1 MARENEGAGRSAAS
15 FDGEDL
21 VRRLTGAGGDERAER
36 KAVGDYLAELS
47 EAARGAK
54 LDALRSGVAEARARR
69 EKEKPPPDWWTLA
82 NGIEQKEAEV
92 GREWRLR
99 AKSVAGALEEFAQA
113 DPGKDRAWLR
123 RDIAALKSP
132 EYDPFAERRGA
143 AAEREPAATVPA
155 TGTSRAA
162 ATVQVAG
169 TQAAGGE
176 KGKGDRAPEPGPY
189 KRSLAERLVANPE
202 HPETVIKQAV
212 HEYLEEAGSKYLE
225 RLEKAL
231 DASLRTPAAKALA
244 ECDAAKREFRE
255 TERTVVVQ
263 AAGVKEDLK
272 EQPARQSAAREPSPA
287 GPADA
292 TRERVGTGERGLGP
306 RSLDAERAREAQA
319 DMEGG
324 PRAFAAGVTY
334 RLGLQVAAARGED
347 ALARMG
353 ERIEG
358 STRAQAGLRTVGA
371 DPLLVAAAADA
382 MARKRGD
389 GSSQVTDVLEGWTAE
404 PVRTKTAVLAV
415 DMLHAHRREC
425 SEFPDRAAAKEEVW
439 ERGRR
444 TLAAGPA
451 AESAARGSRT
461 WGAACAVEIAAARGG
476 RVEKAPPEGWK
487 PGPGMEGLALSNRGR
502 AAVAAARKTDPA
514 ALRQHDASAGPVVE
528 GTGRGSVRS
537 LAGRRAEGFN
547 RVRQLADGL
556 PGRVMAPVSRRLVT
570 WAARGDVTRLKRVG
584 AVIGRS
590 KWLSAGVV
598 AARVDPALV
607 AVAVSRQ
614 CATSLAAG
622 KGWTPRAGDNRR
634 LSQLAVEAFER
645 HDRRESGGAPG
656 EREAREE
663 RFGAW
668 RDGVSSGVAKEL
680 REVHA
685 GWDRRKNHEWCE
697 FGDRQAE
704 AAGARAGRDAEV
716 HDDVGRVRN
725 GEKLWAQPSVAR
737 TERTEKTERKSF
749 SELFTRADVPDADGG
764 RVVFTAKAGV
774 EPKTREVFAQLL
786 QQSGC
791 ELAVSDQGDGRI
803 VVEPS
808 KRRVV
813 VDREALRGPDAGS
826 VLLVAAASAFVAARS
841 DGARVDRGDGLTAV
855 GMVASRVACEQ
866 GLDYQP
872 PRVLREL
879 SVDQW
884 SEKAVAEGSRH
895 ARAAADLV
903 ASRLDGRDRPSPEAQ
918 SRIDEA
924 HAAVRRAAIGGAHDR
939 VAGREL
945 DQGRVQSQARDVPR
959 TQTLNLPAMVPA
971 R

>member
-1 MARENEGAGRSAAS
+1 M
-15 FDGEDL
+15 
-21 VRRLTGAGGDERAER
+21 
-36 KAVGDYLAELS
+36 
-47 EAARGAK
+47 
-54 LDALRSGVAEARARR
+54 
-69 EKEKPPPDWWTLA
+69 
-82 NGIEQKEAEV
+82 
-92 GREWRLR
+92 
-99 AKSVAGALEEFAQA
+99 
-113 DPGKDRAWLR
+113 
-123 RDIAALKSP
+123 
-132 EYDPFAERRGA
+132 
-143 AAEREPAATVPA
+143 
-155 TGTSRAA
+155 
-162 ATVQVAG
+162 
-169 TQAAGGE
+169 
-176 KGKGDRAPEPGPY
+176 
-189 KRSLAERLVANPE
+189 
-202 HPETVIKQAV
+202 

-231 DASLRTPAAKALA
+231 DASLRTPAARALA
-244 ECDAAKREFRE
+244 ECDAARREFRE
-255 TERTVVVQ
+255 TERAVVVD
-263 AAGVKEDLK
+263 AAGAKQDLK
-272 EQPARQSAAREPSPA
+272 EQPKRQSPAREASRAGPTGAARESVP
-287 GPADA
+287 
-292 TRERVGTGERGLGP
+292 EGEQDLGP
-306 RSLDAERAREAQA
+306 ESRDAERAREARA

-324 PRAFAAGVTY
+324 PRAFAAGVAY

-389 GSSQVTDVLEGWTAE
+389 GSPQVVDAVTGRAAE

-451 AESAARGSRT
+451 AESAARVSQT
-461 WGAACAVEIAAARGG
+461 WGAACSAEIAAARGG

-487 PGPGMEGLALSNRGR
+487 PGPGLEGLALSERGR
-502 AAVAAARKTDPA
+502 AAVAAARKADPV
-514 ALRQHDASAGPVVE
+514 ALRQSAAAGRVVE
-528 GTGRGSVRS
+528 GSGRGAVRS

-556 PGRVMAPVSRRLVT
+556 PGRLMAPVSRRLVT

-590 KWLSAGVV
+590 KWLAAGVV

-614 CATSLAAG
+614 CAASLAEG
-622 KGWTPRAGDNRR
+622 KAWTPRAGDNRR
-634 LSQLAVEAFER
+634 LSQLAVEVFER

-656 EREAREE
+656 EKAAREE
-663 RFGAW
+663 RVGAW

-685 GWDRRKNHEWCE
+685 GWDRRKNHERCE

-704 AAGARAGRDAEV
+704 AARARAGRDAEA

-725 GEKLWAQPSVAR
+725 GERLWAQPSAPR
-737 TERTEKTERKSF
+737 TERKSF
-749 SELFTRADVPDADGG
+749 SELFTRVDVPDADGG
-764 RVVFTAKAGV
+764 RVIFRAKAGV
-774 EPKTREVFAQLL
+774 EPKTREVFAHLL
-786 QQSGC
+786 EQSGH

-808 KRRVV
+808 KRRVA
-813 VDREALRGPDAGS
+813 VDREALKGPDAGS
-826 VLLVAAASAFVAARS
+826 VLMIAAASALVSSRT
-841 DGARVDRGDGLTAV
+841 DGARVDRGDGLAAV
-855 GMVASRVACEQ
+855 GMVASRVAREQ

-872 PRVLREL
+872 PKALSEL
-879 SVDQW
+879 AVDQV
-884 SEKAVAEGSRH
+884 SEKAVAEGSGH
-895 ARAAADLV
+895 ARAVADLV
-903 ASRLDGRDRPSPEAQ
+903 ARRLDGRDRPSPAAQ
-918 SRIDEA
+918 ARIDEA
-924 HAAVRRAAIGGAHDR
+924 HASVRRAEIDGPHDR

-945 DQGRVQSQARDVPR
+945 DQGRVQAQAHDVP
-959 TQTLNLPAMVPA
+959 TAQTLNLPVPAVVPA

>member
-1 MARENEGAGRSAAS
+1 MAEEKEGTGRSAAA

-21 VRRLTGAGGDERAER
+21 VRRLAEAKGDERAER
-36 KAVGDYLAELS
+36 KAVGEYLAELS

-54 LDALRSGVAEARARR
+54 VDALRSGVAEARARR
-69 EKEKPPPDWWTLA
+69 ENEKPPPDWWTIA
-82 NGIEQKEAEV
+82 NGLEQKEAEV
-92 GREWRLR
+92 GREWRLQ
-99 AKSVAGALEEFAQA
+99 AKSVAGALEEFARA

-123 RDIAALKSP
+123 EDIAALNSP
-132 EYDPFAERRGA
+132 EFDPFAERSV
-143 AAEREPAATVPA
+143 AAERGPAATAA
-155 TGTSRAA
+155 TAGTGRAA
-162 ATVQVAG
+162 AAPQVNGTAG
-169 TQAAGGE
+169 AGGGE
-176 KGKGDRAPEPGPY
+176 KGKGDRPPEPGPY
-189 KRSLAERLVANPE
+189 RRSLAERLVQNPE
-202 HPETVIKQAV
+202 HPEAVLKQAV

-225 RLEKAL
+225 KLEKAL
-231 DASLRTPAAKALA
+231 DARLRTPAAKVLA
-244 ECDAAKREFRE
+244 ECDAARREFRE
-255 TERTVVVQ
+255 TERAVVVE
-263 AAGVKEDLK
+263 AGAVKQELEK
-272 EQPARQSAAREPSPA
+272 EPARQSPAREKSPA

-292 TRERVGTGERGLGP
+292 VREPLGTREKGLGP
-306 RSLDAERAREAQA
+306 RSWNAERTREAQA

-389 GSSQVTDVLEGWTAE
+389 GSSQVVDVLEGRTAE
-404 PVRTKTAVLAV
+404 PVRSKTAVLAV

-451 AESAARGSRT
+451 AESAARVSRT
-461 WGAACAVEIAAARGG
+461 WGAACSAEIAAARGG

-487 PGPGMEGLALSNRGR
+487 PGPGLEGLALSDRGR
-502 AAVAAARKTDPA
+502 AAVAAARKADPV
-514 ALRQHDASAGPVVE
+514 ALRQSAAEAGRVVE
-528 GTGRGSVRS
+528 GSGRGAVRS
-537 LAGRRAEGFN
+537 LAGRRGEGFN

-556 PGRVMAPVSRRLVT
+556 PGRLMAPVSRVMVT

-598 AARVDPALV
+598 AARVDPVLV

-614 CATSLAAG
+614 CATSLAEG
-622 KGWTPRAGDNRR
+622 KAWTPRAGDNRR
-634 LSQLAVEAFER
+634 LSQLAVEVFER

-656 EREAREE
+656 EKAAREE
-663 RFGAW
+663 RVGAW

-685 GWDRRKNHEWCE
+685 GWDRRKNHERCE

-704 AAGARAGRDAEV
+704 AARARAGRDAEA

-725 GEKLWAQPSVAR
+725 GEQLWAQPSVPGR
-737 TERTEKTERKSF
+737 ERKSF
-749 SELFTRADVPDADGG
+749 SDLFTRADVPDADGG
-764 RVVFTAKAGV
+764 RVIFTAKAGV
-774 EPKTREVFAQLL
+774 EPKTREVFAHLL
-786 QQSGC
+786 EQSGH

-808 KRRVV
+808 KRRVA
-813 VDREALRGPDAGS
+813 VDREALKGPDAGS
-826 VLLVAAASAFVAARS
+826 VLMLAAASALVSART
-841 DGARVDRGDGLTAV
+841 DGARVDRGDGLAAV
-855 GMVASRVACEQ
+855 GMVASRVAREQ

-872 PRVLREL
+872 PKALSEL
-879 SVDQW
+879 AVDEV
-884 SEKAVAEGSRH
+884 SEKAVAEGSGH

-903 ASRLDGRDRPSPEAQ
+903 ARRLDGRDRPSPAAQ

-924 HAAVRRAAIGGAHDR
+924 HASVRRAAIDGPHDR

-945 DQGRVQSQARDVPR
+945 DQGRVQAQARDVPT
-959 TQTLNLPAMVPA
+959 TQTLNLPAPAVAPA

>member
-1 MARENEGAGRSAAS
+1 MAQRDGTARSATA

-36 KAVGDYLAELS
+36 KAVGEYLAELS
-47 EAARGAK
+47 VAARGAK
-54 LDALRSGVAEARARR
+54 LEALRSGVAEARARR

-99 AKSVAGALEEFAQA
+99 AKSVAGALEEFAEA
-113 DPGKDRAWLR
+113 DPGKDRGWLR

-143 AAEREPAATVPA
+143 SPERELAATVPTA
-155 TGTSRAA
+155 GTGRAA
-162 ATVQVAG
+162 ATAQVG
-169 TQAAGGE
+169 TPASGGE

-263 AAGVKEDLK
+263 AAGVKQDLK
-272 EQPARQSAAREPSPA
+272 EQPERQSAAREPSPA

-353 ERIEG
+353 ERIEA

-389 GSSQVTDVLEGWTAE
+389 GFPQVVDVLDGRAAE

-451 AESAARGSRT
+451 AESAARVSRT

-487 PGPGMEGLALSNRGR
+487 PGPGMEGLALSDRGR
-502 AAVAAARKTDPA
+502 AAVAARKTEPV

-607 AVAVSRQ
+607 AVAVSRE
-614 CATSLAAG
+614 CATSLAEG

-634 LSQLAVEAFER
+634 LSQLAAEVFER

-697 FGDRQAE
+697 LGDRQAE
-704 AAGARAGRDAEV
+704 AARARAGRDAEV
-716 HDDVGRVRN
+716 HDDVGRVRK
-725 GEKLWAQPSVAR
+725 GEKLWAQPSVA
-737 TERTEKTERKSF
+737 RTEKTERKSF

-813 VDREALRGPDAGS
+813 VDREALKGPDAGS

-841 DGARVDRGDGLTAV
+841 DGARVDRGDGLTAA

-872 PRVLREL
+872 PRALREL
-879 SVDQW
+879 SVDRW

-918 SRIDEA
+918 SWIDQA
-924 HAAVRRAAIGGAHDR
+924 HAAVRGAAIDGALDR
-939 VAGREL
+939 VRGREL
-945 DQGRVQSQARDVPR
+945 DPGRVQSQARNLP
-959 TQTLNLPAMVPA
+959 TQTLNLPVPVVAPA

>member
-1 MARENEGAGRSAAS
+1 M
-15 FDGEDL
+15 
-21 VRRLTGAGGDERAER
+21 
-36 KAVGDYLAELS
+36 
-47 EAARGAK
+47 
-54 LDALRSGVAEARARR
+54 
-69 EKEKPPPDWWTLA
+69 
-82 NGIEQKEAEV
+82 
-92 GREWRLR
+92 
-99 AKSVAGALEEFAQA
+99 
-113 DPGKDRAWLR
+113 
-123 RDIAALKSP
+123 
-132 EYDPFAERRGA
+132 
-143 AAEREPAATVPA
+143 
-155 TGTSRAA
+155 
-162 ATVQVAG
+162 
-169 TQAAGGE
+169 
-176 KGKGDRAPEPGPY
+176 
-189 KRSLAERLVANPE
+189 
-202 HPETVIKQAV
+202 

-225 RLEKAL
+225 KLEKAL
-231 DASLRTPAAKALA
+231 DASVRTPAARVLA
-244 ECDAAKREFRE
+244 ECDAARREFRE
-255 TERTVVVQ
+255 TERAVVVE
-263 AAGVKEDLK
+263 AGAVKQDL
-272 EQPARQSAAREPSPA
+272 EERPTREPAPA

-292 TRERVGTGERGLGP
+292 TREPPGTGEKGGGP
-306 RSLDAERAREAQA
+306 QSRDAERNREAQA

-353 ERIEG
+353 ERIDG

-389 GSSQVTDVLEGWTAE
+389 GSPQVVDVLEGRTAE
-404 PVRTKTAVLAV
+404 PVPTKTAVLAV

-425 SEFPDRAAAKEEVW
+425 PEFPDRAAAKEEVW

-451 AESAARGSRT
+451 AESAARVSRT
-461 WGAACAVEIAAARGG
+461 WGAACSVEIAAARGG

-487 PGPGMEGLALSNRGR
+487 PGPGLEGLALSDRGR
-502 AAVAAARKTDPA
+502 AAVAAARKADPV
-514 ALRQHDASAGPVVE
+514 ALRQSEAEAGRVVE
-528 GTGRGSVRS
+528 GAGRGAVRS

-556 PGRVMAPVSRRLVT
+556 PGRLMAPVSRRLVR

-590 KWLSAGVV
+590 KWLAAGVV

-614 CATSLAAG
+614 CAASLADG

-634 LSQLAVEAFER
+634 LGQLAVEVFER

-656 EREAREE
+656 ERAAREE
-663 RFGAW
+663 RVNAW
-668 RDGVSSGVAKEL
+668 RDGVSSGVGREL

-685 GWDRRKNHEWCE
+685 GWDRRKNHERCE

-704 AAGARAGRDAEV
+704 AARARAGRDAEA
-716 HDDVGRVRN
+716 HDDVGRARN
-725 GEKLWAQPSVAR
+725 GEQLWAQPSVPVR
-737 TERTEKTERKSF
+737 ERKSF

-764 RVVFTAKAGV
+764 RVIFTAKAGV
-774 EPKTREVFAQLL
+774 EPKTREVFAHLL
-786 QQSGC
+786 EQSGC

-808 KRRVV
+808 KRRVE

-826 VLLVAAASAFVAARS
+826 VLLVAAASAFVSART
-841 DGARVDRGDGLTAV
+841 DARVDRGDGLTAV
-855 GMVASRVACEQ
+855 GMVASRVAREQ

-872 PRVLREL
+872 PRALSEL
-879 SVDQW
+879 AVDKV
-884 SEKAVAEGSRH
+884 SEKAVAEGSGH

-903 ASRLDGRDRPSPEAQ
+903 ARRLDGRDRLSPAAQ
-918 SRIDEA
+918 SRLDAA
-924 HAAVRRAAIGGAHDR
+924 HASVRRVAIDGPHDR

-945 DQGRVQSQARDVPR
+945 DRGRVQAQARDVPT
-959 TQTLNLPAMVPA
+959 TQTLNLSVPA
-971 R
+971 VVPTR

>member
-1 MARENEGAGRSAAS
+1 MAQRDGTARSATA

-36 KAVGDYLAELS
+36 KAVGQYLAELS
-47 EAARGAK
+47 AAARGAK

-69 EKEKPPPDWWTLA
+69 EKENPPPDWWTLA

-92 GREWRLR
+92 GREWRLQ

-113 DPGKDRAWLR
+113 DRGKDRAWLR
-123 RDIAALKSP
+123 QEVAALKSP
-132 EYDPFAERRGA
+132 EYDPFAERRGG
-143 AAEREPAATVPA
+143 AAEREAATA
-155 TGTSRAA
+155 TVSTAGTGRAA
-162 ATVQVAG
+162 AALQVDG
-169 TQAAGGE
+169 TPAAVGGE
-176 KGKGDRAPEPGPY
+176 KGKGDRSPEPGPY
-189 KRSLAERLVANPE
+189 RRSLAERLVANPE

-263 AAGVKEDLK
+263 AAGVKQDLK
-272 EQPARQSAAREPSPA
+272 EQPERQSAAREPSPA
-287 GPADA
+287 GPAGA
-292 TRERVGTGERGLGP
+292 MRERVGTGERGLGR
-306 RSLDAERAREAQA
+306 RSLDAERTREAQA

-353 ERIEG
+353 ERIEA

-389 GSSQVTDVLEGWTAE
+389 GSSQVADVLEGRTAE
-404 PVRTKTAVLAV
+404 PVRTKTAILAV

-476 RVEKAPPEGWK
+476 RVEKTPPADWK
-487 PGPGMEGLALSNRGR
+487 PGPGMEGLALSDRGR
-502 AAVAAARKTDPA
+502 AAVGVARKKDSA
-514 ALRQHDASAGPVVE
+514 ALRQHDAAAGPVVE

-556 PGRVMAPVSRRLVT
+556 PGRLMAPVSRRLVT

-614 CATSLAAG
+614 CATSLAEG

-668 RDGVSSGVAKEL
+668 RAGVSSGVAKEL

-697 FGDRQAE
+697 FGDRQAD
-704 AAGARAGRDAEV
+704 AARARAGRDAEV

-725 GEKLWAQPSVAR
+725 GEKLWAQPSVA
-737 TERTEKTERKSF
+737 RTEKTERKSF

-813 VDREALRGPDAGS
+813 VDREALKGPDAGS

-841 DGARVDRGDGLTAV
+841 DGARVDRGDGLTAA

-879 SVDQW
+879 SVDRW

-924 HAAVRRAAIGGAHDR
+924 HAAVRRAAIDSAHDR

-945 DQGRVQSQARDVPR
+945 DRGRVQAQARDLPT
-959 TQTLNLPAMVPA
+959 TQTLNLPAPAVAPA

>member
-1 MARENEGAGRSAAS
+1 MARENEDTARSAAS
-15 FDGEDL
+15 FDGGIL
-21 VRRLTGAGGDERAER
+21 VRRLTEAKGDERVER

-54 LDALRSGVAEARARR
+54 LDALRSGVAEARERR
-69 EKEKPPPDWWTLA
+69 EKAKPPPDSWTLA
-82 NGIEQKEAEV
+82 NGIEEKEAEV
-92 GREWRLR
+92 GREWRLQ

-123 RDIAALKSP
+123 QEVAALKSP
-132 EYDPFAERRGA
+132 EYDPFAERGA
-143 AAEREPAATVPA
+143 GAAERESAASVSA
-155 TGTSRAA
+155 TGTGRAA
-162 ATVQVAG
+162 ATAQVSE
-169 TQAAGGE
+169 TPTAAGGE

-189 KRSLAERLVANPE
+189 RRSLAERLVQNPE
-202 HPETVIKQAV
+202 HPEMVIKQAV

-244 ECDAAKREFRE
+244 ECEAAKREFRE
-255 TERTVVVQ
+255 TERAVVVQ

-272 EQPARQSAAREPSPA
+272 EQPQRRSPAREPSPA
-287 GPADA
+287 GPAEA
-292 TRERVGTGERGLGP
+292 AREGVGTGEKGLGP
-306 RSLDAERAREAQA
+306 RSLDAERTREAQA

-324 PRAFAAGVTY
+324 PRAFAAGVAY

-353 ERIEG
+353 ERIEA

-389 GSSQVTDVLEGWTAE
+389 GSSQVADVLEARAAE

-451 AESAARGSRT
+451 AESAARVSRT

-487 PGPGMEGLALSNRGR
+487 PGPGMEGLALSNRCR

-514 ALRQHDASAGPVVE
+514 ALRQHDAAGPVVA
-528 GTGRGSVRS
+528 GTGRGSARS

-556 PGRVMAPVSRRLVT
+556 PGRLMAPVSRVMVT
-570 WAARGDVTRLKRVG
+570 WAARGDATRLKRVG

-614 CATSLAAG
+614 CAASLAAG

-634 LSQLAVEAFER
+634 LGQLAVEAFER

-656 EREAREE
+656 EREAREA
-663 RFGAW
+663 RVAAW

-685 GWDRRKNHEWCE
+685 GWDRRKNHERCE

-704 AAGARAGRDAEV
+704 AARARAGRDAEA

-725 GEKLWAQPSVAR
+725 GEQLWAQPSVPGR
-737 TERTEKTERKSF
+737 ERKSF

-764 RVVFTAKAGV
+764 RVIFTAKAGV

-786 QQSGC
+786 QQSGHG
-791 ELAVSDQGDGRI
+791 LAVSDQGDGRI
-803 VVEPS
+803 VVEPG

-826 VLLVAAASAFVAARS
+826 VLLIAAASTFVSART
-841 DGARVDRGDGLTAV
+841 DGARVDRGDGLAAA
-855 GMVASRVACEQ
+855 GMVASRVAREQ

-872 PRVLREL
+872 PRALSEL
-879 SVDQW
+879 SVDRV
-884 SEKAVAEGSRH
+884 SERAVAEGSRH

-903 ASRLDGRDRPSPEAQ
+903 ARGLDGRDRPSPEAQ

-924 HAAVRRAAIGGAHDR
+924 HASVRRAAIDGAHDR

-945 DQGRVQSQARDVPR
+945 DRGRVQAQARDLPT
-959 TQTLNLPAMVPA
+959 TQTLNLPAPAVVPA

>member
-1 MARENEGAGRSAAS
+1 MAEENEGGRRPAAS
-15 FDGEDL
+15 FDGGDL
-21 VRRLTGAGGDERAER
+21 VWWLAEVGGDERAER
-36 KAVGDYLAELS
+36 KAVDAYLAGFS
-47 EAARGAK
+47 EAARTAK
-54 LDALRSGVAEARARR
+54 LDALRSGVAEARERR
-69 EKEKPPPDWWTLA
+69 GTEKPPPDWCTLA
-82 NGIEQKEAEV
+82 DGIEQKEAEV
-92 GREWRLR
+92 AREWRLR
-99 AKSVAGALEEFAQA
+99 AKSVAGALEEFTQG
-113 DPGKDRAWLR
+113 DPGRDRAWLR
-123 RDIAALKSP
+123 QDIAALRSS

-143 AAEREPAATVPA
+143 AAEREAAPSTVA
-155 TGTSRAA
+155 
-162 ATVQVAG
+162 AG
-169 TQAAGGE
+169 TGRAVATAHVAVTSAADGE

-189 KRSLAERLVANPE
+189 RRSLAERLVQNPE

-212 HEYLEEAGSKYLE
+212 HEYLEEAGAKYLE

-231 DASLRTPAAKALA
+231 DASLRTPAARALA

-255 TERTVVVQ
+255 TERAVVVE
-263 AAGVKEDLK
+263 ATGVKQELK
-272 EQPARQSAAREPSPA
+272 AQPERQPSARDTSRARPVA
-287 GPADA
+287 A
-292 TRERVGTGERGLGP
+292 TREPVGAEEKDLGHQ
-306 RSLDAERAREAQA
+306 SLDAERTREPQA

-324 PRAFAAGVTY
+324 LRAFAAGVAY

-353 ERIEG
+353 GRIEG

-389 GSSQVTDVLEGWTAE
+389 GSPQVVDGLEGRTVS
-404 PVRTKTAVLAV
+404 PVWSKTAVLAV

-425 SEFPDRAAAKEEVW
+425 SEFPDRASAKEEVW

-451 AESAARGSRT
+451 ADSAARVSRT
-461 WGAACAVEIAAARGG
+461 WGAACSAEIAAARGG

-487 PGPGMEGLALSNRGR
+487 PGPGVEGLALSDRGR

-514 ALRQHDASAGPVVE
+514 ALRHDAEAGPVVK
-528 GTGRGSVRS
+528 GSGRGAVRS

-607 AVAVSRQ
+607 AVAVSRE
-614 CATSLAAG
+614 CATSLAEG

-634 LSQLAVEAFER
+634 LSQLAVEVFER

-656 EREAREE
+656 EKAAREE
-663 RFGAW
+663 RVGAW
-668 RDGVSSGVAKEL
+668 RDGVSSSGVAKEI

-685 GWDRRKNHEWCE
+685 GWDRRKSHERCE

-704 AAGARAGRDAEV
+704 AARARTGRDAEA
-716 HDDVGRVRN
+716 HDDVGRARN
-725 GEKLWAQPSVAR
+725 GEQLWAQPSAAR
-737 TERTEKTERKSF
+737 TERKSF

-764 RVVFTAKAGV
+764 RVIFRARAGV
-774 EPKTREVFAQLL
+774 EPKTREAFAHLL
-786 QQSGC
+786 QQSGH

-808 KRRVV
+808 KKRVV
-813 VDREALRGPDAGS
+813 VDREALKGPDAGS
-826 VLLVAAASAFVAARS
+826 VLLVAAASTFVSART
-841 DGARVDRGDGLTAV
+841 DGARVDRGEGLAAA
-855 GMVASRVACEQ
+855 GMVASRVAREQ

-872 PRVLREL
+872 PRALGEL
-879 SVDQW
+879 SVSQV
-884 SEKAVAEGSRH
+884 SEKGVAEGSRH

-903 ASRLDGRDRPSPEAQ
+903 ASRLDGRDRPSPAAQ
-918 SRIDEA
+918 SRIDEV
-924 HAAVRRAAIGGAHDR
+924 HASVRRAVIDGAHDR
-939 VAGREL
+939 VGDREL
-945 DQGRVQSQARDVPR
+945 AQDRAQFQARDVPT
-959 TQTLNLPAMVPA
+959 TQTLNLPAPA
-971 R
+971 VALTR

>member
-1 MARENEGAGRSAAS
+1 MAEGNEGGRRPAGA
-15 FDGEDL
+15 FDGGDL
-21 VRRLTGAGGDERAER
+21 VWWLAEVGGDERAER
-36 KAVGDYLAELS
+36 KAVDAYLAGFS

-54 LDALRSGVAEARARR
+54 VDALRSGAAEARTRR
-69 EKEKPPPDWWTLA
+69 ENEKPPPDWCTLA
-82 NGIEQKEAEV
+82 DGIEQKEAEV

-99 AKSVAGALEEFAQA
+99 AKSVSGALEEFART
-113 DPGKDRAWLR
+113 DPGRDRAWLR
-123 RDIAALKSP
+123 QDIAALKSP
-132 EYDPFAERRGA
+132 EYDPFAERSVGAVERGPDA
-143 AAEREPAATVPA
+143 SRPAAG
-155 TGTSRAA
+155 TGRAA
-162 ATVQVAG
+162 APARVAE
-169 TQAAGGE
+169 TAAAVAGE
-176 KGKGDRAPEPGPY
+176 KGKGDRAAEQGTY

-212 HEYLEEAGSKYLE
+212 HEYLEEAGAKYLE

-255 TERTVVVQ
+255 TERAVVVE
-263 AAGVKEDLK
+263 AAGVKQDLK
-272 EQPARQSAAREPSPA
+272 KQPERRSPAREMSPAGPEAAAREPVGA
-287 GPADA
+287 G
-292 TRERVGTGERGLGP
+292 EKGLGP
-306 RSLDAERAREAQA
+306 RSLDAERTREARA

-324 PRAFAAGVTY
+324 PRAFAAGVAY

-389 GSSQVTDVLEGWTAE
+389 GSPQVVDVLEGRTAE
-404 PVRTKTAVLAV
+404 PVRSKTAVLAV

-425 SEFPDRAAAKEEVW
+425 SEFPDRAAVKEDVW
-439 ERGRR
+439 DRARR

-451 AESAARGSRT
+451 ADSAARVSRT
-461 WGAACAVEIAAARGG
+461 WGSACAVEIAAARGG

-487 PGPGMEGLALSNRGR
+487 PGPGLEGLALSERGR

-514 ALRQHDASAGPVVE
+514 ALRQHDAEAGPVVE
-528 GTGRGSVRS
+528 GSGRGAVRS

-556 PGRVMAPVSRRLVT
+556 PGRVMTPVSRRLVT

-614 CATSLAAG
+614 CAASLAEG

-656 EREAREE
+656 EKAAREE
-663 RFGAW
+663 RVGAW

-685 GWDRRKNHEWCE
+685 GWDRRKTHERCE
-697 FGDRQAE
+697 HGDRQAE
-704 AAGARAGRDAEV
+704 AARARAGRDAEA
-716 HDDVGRVRN
+716 HDDVGRARN
-725 GEKLWAQPSVAR
+725 GEQLWAQPSAAR
-737 TERTEKTERKSF
+737 TERKSF

-764 RVVFTAKAGV
+764 RVIFRAKAGV
-774 EPKTREVFAQLL
+774 DPKTREVFAQLL
-786 QQSGC
+786 QQSGH

-808 KRRVV
+808 KKRVV
-813 VDREALRGPDAGS
+813 IDREALRGPDAGS
-826 VLLVAAASAFVAARS
+826 VLLVAAASTFVSART
-841 DGARVDRGDGLTAV
+841 DGARVDRGDGLAAA
-855 GMVASRVACEQ
+855 GMVASRVAREQ

-872 PRVLREL
+872 PRAFGEL
-879 SVDQW
+879 SVSQV

-903 ASRLDGRDRPSPEAQ
+903 ARRLDGRDRPSPEAQ
-918 SRIDEA
+918 SRIDEI
-924 HAAVRRAAIGGAHDR
+924 HASVRRAAIDGAHDR
-939 VAGREL
+939 VGGREL
-945 DQGRVQSQARDVPR
+945 VQGRVQAQARDVPT
-959 TQTLNLPAMVPA
+959 TQTLNLRTPAVA
-971 R
+971 LTR

>member
-1 MARENEGAGRSAAS
+1 MAREREGAGRSATA

-21 VRRLTGAGGDERAER
+21 VRRLAEAGGDEHAER
-36 KAVGDYLAELS
+36 TAVGEYLAELS

-54 LDALRSGVAEARARR
+54 VETLRSGVAEARARR
-69 EKEKPPPDWWTLA
+69 ENEKPPPDWWTIA
-82 NGIEQKEAEV
+82 NGLEQKEAEV
-92 GREWRLR
+92 GREWRLQ

-123 RDIAALKSP
+123 QDIAALKSP
-132 EYDPFAERRGA
+132 EFYPFAQRDGA
-143 AAEREPAATVPA
+143 AAERASAATVA
-155 TGTSRAA
+155 AAGTGRAA
-162 ATVQVAG
+162 AAPQVDG
-169 TQAAGGE
+169 TPGPGGGE
-176 KGKGDRAPEPGPY
+176 KGKGDRPPEPGPY
-189 KRSLAERLVANPE
+189 RRSLAERLVQNPE
-202 HPETVIKQAV
+202 HPEAVLKQAV

-225 RLEKAL
+225 KLEKAL
-231 DASLRTPAAKALA
+231 DASLRTPAAKVLA
-244 ECDAAKREFRE
+244 ECDAARREFRE
-255 TERTVVVQ
+255 TERAVVVE
-263 AAGVKEDLK
+263 AGAVQQEL
-272 EQPARQSAAREPSPA
+272 EGQPAREPSPTREPSPP

-292 TRERVGTGERGLGP
+292 AREPLGTGEKGLGP
-306 RSLDAERAREAQA
+306 RSRDAERTREAQA

-389 GSSQVTDVLEGWTAE
+389 GSPQVVDAVTGRTAE

-439 ERGRR
+439 ERSRR

-451 AESAARGSRT
+451 AEAAARVSQT
-461 WGAACAVEIAAARGG
+461 WGAACSAEIAAARDG
-476 RVEKAPPEGWK
+476 REEKAPPEDWK
-487 PGPGMEGLALSNRGR
+487 PGPGLEGLALSDRGR
-502 AAVAAARKTDPA
+502 AAVAAARKADPV
-514 ALRQHDASAGPVVE
+514 ALRRSEAEAGRVVE
-528 GTGRGSVRS
+528 GTGRGAIRS

-556 PGRVMAPVSRRLVT
+556 PGRLMAPVSRRLVT
-570 WAARGDVTRLKRVG
+570 WAARGNVTRLKRVG

-614 CATSLAAG
+614 CATSLAEG
-622 KGWTPRAGDNRR
+622 KAWTPRAGDDRR
-634 LSQLAVEAFER
+634 LGQLAVEAFER
-645 HDRRESGGAPG
+645 HDRRESGGAP
-656 EREAREE
+656 EEKAAREE
-663 RFGAW
+663 RVGAW

-685 GWDRRKNHEWCE
+685 GWDRRKNHERYE

-704 AAGARAGRDAEV
+704 ADRARVGRDPEA

-725 GEKLWAQPSVAR
+725 GEQLWAQPSVPGR
-737 TERTEKTERKSF
+737 ERKSF
-749 SELFTRADVPDADGG
+749 SDLFTRADVPDADGG
-764 RVVFTAKAGV
+764 RVIFRAKAGV
-774 EPKTREVFAQLL
+774 EPKTREVFAHLL
-786 QQSGC
+786 ERSGH
-791 ELAVSDQGDGRI
+791 ELAVSDEGDGRI

-808 KRRVV
+808 KRRVA
-813 VDREALRGPDAGS
+813 VDREALQGPDAGS
-826 VLLVAAASAFVAARS
+826 VLMIAAASALVSSRT
-841 DGARVDRGDGLTAV
+841 DGARVDRGDGLAAV
-855 GMVASRVACEQ
+855 GMVASRVAREQ

-872 PRVLREL
+872 PRALSEL
-879 SVDQW
+879 AVDKV
-884 SEKAVAEGSRH
+884 SEKAVAEGSGH

-903 ASRLDGRDRPSPEAQ
+903 ARRLDGRDRPSPAAQ
-918 SRIDEA
+918 SRIDAA
-924 HAAVRRAAIGGAHDR
+924 HASVRRAAIDGPHDR

-945 DQGRVQSQARDVPR
+945 DQGRVQVQARDVPT
-959 TQTLNLPAMVPA
+959 TQTLNLRAPAVAPA

>member
-1 MARENEGAGRSAAS
+1 MARENEGTARSAAA
-15 FDGEDL
+15 FDGGDL
-21 VRRLTGAGGDERAER
+21 VRRLTEAKGDERAEM
-36 KAVGDYLAELS
+36 KAIGEYLAELS
-47 EAARGAK
+47 AAARGAK
-54 LDALRSGVAEARARR
+54 LEALRLGVAEARERR

-92 GREWRLR
+92 GREWRLQ
-99 AKSVAGALEEFAQA
+99 AKSVAGALGQFAEA
-113 DPGKDRAWLR
+113 DPGKDRGWLR
-123 RDIAALKSP
+123 QEIAALKSP
-132 EYDPFAERRGA
+132 EYDPFAERRAG
-143 AAEREPAATVPA
+143 AAERPAAASGLVVG
-155 TGTSRAA
+155 TGRAA
-162 ATVQVAG
+162 APPSVDG
-169 TQAAGGE
+169 TPAAAGGE
-176 KGKGDRAPEPGPY
+176 KGKADRAPEPGPY
-189 KRSLAERLVANPE
+189 RKSLAERLVQNPE

-244 ECDAAKREFRE
+244 ECEAAKREFRE
-255 TERTVVVQ
+255 TERAVVVQ
-263 AAGVKEDLK
+263 AAGVKQDL
-272 EQPARQSAAREPSPA
+272 EGQPARRSPAREPLPA

-292 TRERVGTGERGLGP
+292 TREGVGTGERGFGP
-306 RSLDAERAREAQA
+306 RSLDVERTREAQA
-319 DMEGG
+319 DVEGG

-353 ERIEG
+353 ERIEA

-382 MARKRGD
+382 LARKRGD
-389 GSSQVTDVLEGWTAE
+389 GTPQVADALTGRTAD

-451 AESAARGSRT
+451 AESAARVSRT

-487 PGPGMEGLALSNRGR
+487 PGPGMEGLALSDRGR

-514 ALRQHDASAGPVVE
+514 ALRQFDAAAGRVVE
-528 GTGRGSVRS
+528 GSGRGAVRS

-556 PGRVMAPVSRRLVT
+556 PGRLMAPVSRVMVT
-570 WAARGDVTRLKRVG
+570 WAARGNVTRLKRVG

-614 CATSLAAG
+614 CATSLAEG
-622 KGWTPRAGDNRR
+622 NGWTPRAGDSRR
-634 LSQLAVEAFER
+634 LGQLAVEVFER
-645 HDRRESGGAPG
+645 HDRRESGGVPG

-663 RFGAW
+663 RVGAW

-685 GWDRRKNHEWCE
+685 GWDRRKNHERCE

-704 AAGARAGRDAEV
+704 ASRARAGRDAEA
-716 HDDVGRVRN
+716 HDDVGRARN
-725 GEKLWAQPSVAR
+725 GEQLWAQPSVPGR
-737 TERTEKTERKSF
+737 ERKSF
-749 SELFTRADVPDADGG
+749 LELFTRADVPDADGG
-764 RVVFTAKAGV
+764 RVIFTAKAGV

-791 ELAVSDQGDGRI
+791 DLAVSDQGDGRI
-803 VVEPS
+803 VVEPN

-813 VDREALRGPDAGS
+813 VDREALKGPDAGS
-826 VLLVAAASAFVAARS
+826 VLLIAAASAFVSART
-841 DGARVDRGDGLTAV
+841 DGARVDRGDGLAAA
-855 GMVASRVACEQ
+855 GMVASRVARES
-866 GLDYQP
+866 GLAYQP
-872 PRVLREL
+872 PRALSEL
-879 SVDQW
+879 SVDRV
-884 SEKAVAEGSRH
+884 SERAVAEGSRH

-903 ASRLDGRDRPSPEAQ
+903 AGRLDGRDRPSPEAQ

-924 HAAVRRAAIGGAHDR
+924 HAAVRRAAIDGAHDR

-945 DQGRVQSQARDVPR
+945 DQGRVRSVERDLPT
-959 TQTLNLPAMVPA
+959 TQTLNLPAPAVAPA

>member
-1 MARENEGAGRSAAS
+1 MAEENEGGRRPAAS
-15 FDGEDL
+15 FDGGDL
-21 VRRLTGAGGDERAER
+21 VWWLAEVGGDERAER
-36 KAVGDYLAELS
+36 KAVDAYLAGFS
-47 EAARGAK
+47 EAARTAK
-54 LDALRSGVAEARARR
+54 LDALRSGVAEARERR
-69 EKEKPPPDWWTLA
+69 GKEKPPPDWCTLA
-82 NGIEQKEAEV
+82 DGIEQKEAEV
-92 GREWRLR
+92 GREWRLQ
-99 AKSVAGALEEFAQA
+99 AKSVAGALEEFAGA
-113 DPGKDRAWLR
+113 DSGKDRAWLR
-123 RDIAALKSP
+123 QDIAALRSP
-132 EYDPFAERRGA
+132 KYDPFAERRAGA
-143 AAEREPAATVPA
+143 PEQEPAAAAPA
-155 TGTSRAA
+155 TGTGRAA
-162 ATVQVAG
+162 ATAQVDG
-169 TQAAGGE
+169 TPAAVGAE
-176 KGKGDRAPEPGPY
+176 KGKGDQAPEPGPY
-189 KRSLAERLVANPE
+189 RRSLAERLVQNPE

-212 HEYLEEAGSKYLE
+212 HEYLEEAGAKYLE

-231 DASLRTPAAKALA
+231 DASLRTPAARALA

-255 TERTVVVQ
+255 TERAVVVEAKQ
-263 AAGVKEDLK
+263 ELK
-272 EQPARQSAAREPSPA
+272 AQPERQSSARDTSRARSAAAAREP
-287 GPADA
+287 
-292 TRERVGTGERGLGP
+292 VGAEEKDLGNQ
-306 RSLDAERAREAQA
+306 SLDAERTREAQA

-324 PRAFAAGVTY
+324 PRAFAAGVAY
-334 RLGLQVAAARGED
+334 RIGLQVAAARGED

-389 GSSQVTDVLEGWTAE
+389 GSSQVVDVLEGRTAS
-404 PVRTKTAVLAV
+404 PVRSKTAVLAV

-425 SEFPDRAAAKEEVW
+425 SEFPDRASAKEEVW
-439 ERGRR
+439 ERSRR

-451 AESAARGSRT
+451 AESAVRVART
-461 WGAACAVEIAAARGG
+461 WGAACSTEIAAARGR

-487 PGPGMEGLALSNRGR
+487 PGPGLEGLALSDRGR
-502 AAVAAARKTDPA
+502 AAVAAARKRDPA
-514 ALRQHDASAGPVVE
+514 ALRQHDAEAGPAVE
-528 GTGRGSVRS
+528 GSGRGAVRS

-614 CATSLAAG
+614 CAASLAEG

-634 LSQLAVEAFER
+634 LSQLAVEVFER
-645 HDRRESGGAPG
+645 HDRRESGGVPG
-656 EREAREE
+656 EREAREA
-663 RFGAW
+663 RVGAW

-680 REVHA
+680 REIHA
-685 GWDRRKNHEWCE
+685 GWDRRKTHERCE

-704 AAGARAGRDAEV
+704 AARARAGRDAEA
-716 HDDVGRVRN
+716 HDDVGRARN
-725 GEKLWAQPSVAR
+725 GEQLWAQPSAAR
-737 TERTEKTERKSF
+737 TERKSF

-764 RVVFTAKAGV
+764 RVIFRAKAGV
-774 EPKTREVFAQLL
+774 DPKTREVFAQLL
-786 QQSGC
+786 QQSGH

-803 VVEPS
+803 VVEPN
-808 KRRVV
+808 KKRVV
-813 VDREALRGPDAGS
+813 VDREALKGPDAGS
-826 VLLVAAASAFVAARS
+826 VLMVAAASTFVSART
-841 DGARVDRGDGLTAV
+841 DGARVDRGEGLAAA
-855 GMVASRVACEQ
+855 GMVASRVAREQ

-872 PRVLREL
+872 PRALSEL
-879 SVDQW
+879 STDRV

-903 ASRLDGRDRPSPEAQ
+903 ASRLDGRDRPSPAAQ

-924 HAAVRRAAIGGAHDR
+924 HAAVRRAAIDGSHDR

-945 DQGRVQSQARDVPR
+945 DHGRVQALARDVPT
-959 TQTLNLPAMVPA
+959 TQTLNLPAPAVAPA

>member
-1 MARENEGAGRSAAS
+1 MAQEREGGGRSAAA
-15 FDGEDL
+15 FDGQDL
-21 VRRLTGAGGDERAER
+21 VGRLTEAGGDERAER
-36 KAVGDYLAELS
+36 KAVGEYLAELS

-54 LDALRSGVAEARARR
+54 VDALRSGVAEARARR
-69 EKEKPPPDWWTLA
+69 ENEKPPPDWWTIA
-82 NGIEQKEAEV
+82 NGLEQKEAEV
-92 GREWRLR
+92 GREWRLQ
-99 AKSVAGALEEFAQA
+99 ATSVAGALEEFATS

-123 RDIAALKSP
+123 EDIAALKSP
-132 EYDPFAERRGA
+132 EFDPFAETRGA
-143 AAEREPAATVPA
+143 VAERGPAATVA
-155 TGTSRAA
+155 AAGTGRAA
-162 ATVQVAG
+162 AVPQVDGTAG
-169 TQAAGGE
+169 AAGGE
-176 KGKGDRAPEPGPY
+176 KGKRDRPPEPGSY
-189 KRSLAERLVANPE
+189 RRSLAERLVQNPE
-202 HPETVIKQAV
+202 HPEVVLKQAV

-225 RLEKAL
+225 KLEKAL
-231 DASLRTPAAKALA
+231 DASVRTPAARVLA
-244 ECDAAKREFRE
+244 ECDAARREFRE
-255 TERTVVVQ
+255 TERAVVVE
-263 AAGVKEDLK
+263 AGAVKQDLEK
-272 EQPARQSAAREPSPA
+272 EPVRQSPAREKSPA

-292 TRERVGTGERGLGP
+292 AREPLGAGEKSLGSQS
-306 RSLDAERAREAQA
+306 RDAERTREAQA

-334 RLGLQVAAARGED
+334 RLALQVAAARGED

-389 GSSQVTDVLEGWTAE
+389 GFPQVVDVLEGRTAE

-451 AESAARGSRT
+451 AESAARVSHT
-461 WGAACAVEIAAARGG
+461 WGAACSAEIAAARGG
-476 RVEKAPPEGWK
+476 RVEKAPPEDWK
-487 PGPGMEGLALSNRGR
+487 PGPGLEGLALSDRGR
-502 AAVAAARKTDPA
+502 AAVAVARRADPV
-514 ALRQHDASAGPVVE
+514 ALKQSEAEARQVVE
-528 GTGRGSVRS
+528 GAGRGAVRS

-556 PGRVMAPVSRRLVT
+556 PGRVIAPVSRRFLT

-614 CATSLAAG
+614 CATSLAEG
-622 KGWTPRAGDNRR
+622 KAWTPRAGDNRR
-634 LSQLAVEAFER
+634 LSQLAVEVFER

-656 EREAREE
+656 EKTARAE
-663 RFGAW
+663 RVAAW

-685 GWDRRKNHEWCE
+685 GWDRRKNHERCE

-704 AAGARAGRDAEV
+704 AARARAGRDPEV

-725 GEKLWAQPSVAR
+725 GEQLWAQPSVPGR
-737 TERTEKTERKSF
+737 ERKSF
-749 SELFTRADVPDADGG
+749 SDLFTRADVPDADGG
-764 RVVFTAKAGV
+764 RVIFTAKAGV

-786 QQSGC
+786 EQSGH

-808 KRRVV
+808 KRRVE

-826 VLLVAAASAFVAARS
+826 VLLVAAASAFVSART

-855 GMVASRVACEQ
+855 GMVASRVAREQ

-872 PRVLREL
+872 PRALSEL
-879 SVDQW
+879 AVDQV
-884 SEKAVAEGSRH
+884 SEKAVAEGSGH

-903 ASRLDGRDRPSPEAQ
+903 ASRLDGRDRPSPAAQ
-918 SRIDEA
+918 SRIDAA
-924 HAAVRRAAIGGAHDR
+924 HASVRRAAIDGPHDR

-945 DQGRVQSQARDVPR
+945 DQGRVQAQARDVPT
-959 TQTLNLPAMVPA
+959 TQTLNLPAPAVVPT

>member
-1 MARENEGAGRSAAS
+1 MAEEKDGTRRSAAA

-21 VRRLTGAGGDERAER
+21 VRRLAEAGGDEGAER

-47 EAARGAK
+47 AAARGAK
-54 LDALRSGVAEARARR
+54 LEALRSGVAEARERR

-92 GREWRLR
+92 GREWRLQ
-99 AKSVAGALEEFAQA
+99 AKSVAGVLEEFAQA
-113 DPGKDRAWLR
+113 DPGKDRGWLR
-123 RDIAALKSP
+123 QDIAALKSP
-132 EYDPFAERRGA
+132 EYDPFAERRAG
-143 AAEREPAATVPA
+143 AAERERAASVSA
-155 TGTSRAA
+155 AGTGRAA
-162 ATVQVAG
+162 ATAQVDGAPA
-169 TQAAGGE
+169 AAGGE
-176 KGKGDRAPEPGPY
+176 KGKGDRAPDPGPY
-189 KRSLAERLVANPE
+189 RKSLAERLAENPE
-202 HPETVIKQAV
+202 HPETVLKQAV

-225 RLEKAL
+225 RLKKAL
-231 DASLRTPAAKALA
+231 DASLRRPAAKALA
-244 ECDAAKREFRE
+244 ECDAAKQEFRE
-255 TERTVVVQ
+255 TERAVVVQ
-263 AAGVKEDLK
+263 AAQVKEDFK
-272 EQPARQSAAREPSPA
+272 EQPERQSPAREQSPA

-292 TRERVGTGERGLGP
+292 AREPVGTGEKELGP
-306 RSLDAERAREAQA
+306 QSRDAERVREARA

-324 PRAFAAGVTY
+324 PRAFAAGVAY

-371 DPLLVAAAADA
+371 DPLLVVAAADA

-389 GSSQVTDVLEGWTAE
+389 GSPQVADALTGRTVE
-404 PVRTKTAVLAV
+404 PVRSKTAVLAV

-439 ERGRR
+439 ERSRR
-444 TLAAGPA
+444 TLAAGSA
-451 AESAARGSRT
+451 AESAARVSRT
-461 WGAACAVEIAAARGG
+461 WGAACSAEIAAARGG

-487 PGPGMEGLALSNRGR
+487 PGPGMEGLALSDRGR
-502 AAVAAARKTDPA
+502 AAVAAARKSDPV
-514 ALRQHDASAGPVVE
+514 ALRQFDAAAGPVLE
-528 GTGRGSVRS
+528 GSGRGAVRS

-556 PGRVMAPVSRRLVT
+556 PGRLMAPVSRVMVT

-614 CATSLAAG
+614 CATSLAEG
-622 KGWTPRAGDNRR
+622 KGWTPRAGDSRR
-634 LSQLAVEAFER
+634 LGQLAVEVFER

-656 EREAREE
+656 EREAREK
-663 RFGAW
+663 RVGAW

-685 GWDRRKNHEWCE
+685 GWDRRKNHERCE

-704 AAGARAGRDAEV
+704 AARARAGRDPEA
-716 HDDVGRVRN
+716 HDDVGRARN
-725 GEKLWAQPSVAR
+725 GEQLWAQPSVPGR
-737 TERTEKTERKSF
+737 ESKSF

-764 RVVFTAKAGV
+764 RVIFTAKAGV

-791 ELAVSDQGDGRI
+791 DLAVSNQGDGRI

-813 VDREALRGPDAGS
+813 VDREALKGPDAGS
-826 VLLVAAASAFVAARS
+826 VLLIAAASTFVSART
-841 DGARVDRGDGLTAV
+841 DGARVDRGDGLAAA
-855 GMVASRVACEQ
+855 GMVASRVAREQ

-872 PRVLREL
+872 PRALSEL
-879 SVDQW
+879 SVDQM
-884 SEKAVAEGSRH
+884 SERAVAEGSRH

-924 HAAVRRAAIGGAHDR
+924 HASVRRAAIDGAHDR

-945 DQGRVQSQARDVPR
+945 DQGRVQAQARDLPT
-959 TQTLNLPAMVPA
+959 TQTLNLPAPAVAPA

>member
-1 MARENEGAGRSAAS
+1 MAQRDGTARSATA

-21 VRRLTGAGGDERAER
+21 VRRLTGADGDEGAER

-47 EAARGAK
+47 AAARGAK

-69 EKEKPPPDWWTLA
+69 EKENPPPDWWTLA
-82 NGIEQKEAEV
+82 NGIEQKEADV
-92 GREWRLR
+92 GREWRLQ

-143 AAEREPAATVPA
+143 AAEREPAATVPTA
-155 TGTSRAA
+155 GTGRAA

-169 TQAAGGE
+169 TPAAGGE
-176 KGKGDRAPEPGPY
+176 KGKGDRSPEPGPY
-189 KRSLAERLVANPE
+189 RRSLAERLVANPE

-255 TERTVVVQ
+255 TERAVVVQ
-263 AAGVKEDLK
+263 AAGVKEDI
-272 EQPARQSAAREPSPA
+272 EERPERRSAAREPSPA
-287 GPADA
+287 GPVEAA
-292 TRERVGTGERGLGP
+292 REPAGTGERAPGP
-306 RSLDAERAREAQA
+306 RSLDAERTREAQA

-324 PRAFAAGVTY
+324 PRAFAAGVAY

-353 ERIEG
+353 ERIEA

-389 GSSQVTDVLEGWTAE
+389 GSPQVADVLDRRTAE

-487 PGPGMEGLALSNRGR
+487 PGPGMEGLALSDRGR
-502 AAVAAARKTDPA
+502 AAVAAARKTDPV
-514 ALRQHDASAGPVVE
+514 ALRQHDAGAGPVVE

-614 CATSLAAG
+614 CATSLAEG

-697 FGDRQAE
+697 LGDRQAE
-704 AAGARAGRDAEV
+704 AARARAGRDAEA

-725 GEKLWAQPSVAR
+725 GEQLWAQPSVPGR
-737 TERTEKTERKSF
+737 ERKSF

-764 RVVFTAKAGV
+764 RVIFTAKAGV

-803 VVEPS
+803 VVEPG
-808 KRRVV
+808 KGRVV
-813 VDREALRGPDAGS
+813 VDREALKGPDAGS
-826 VLLVAAASAFVAARS
+826 VLLIAAASTFVSART
-841 DGARVDRGDGLTAV
+841 DGARVDRGDGLAAA
-855 GMVASRVACEQ
+855 GMVASRVAREQ

-872 PRVLREL
+872 PRALSEL
-879 SVDQW
+879 PVDRV
-884 SEKAVAEGSRH
+884 SERAVAEGSRH
-895 ARAAADLV
+895 ARAAAELV
-903 ASRLDGRDRPSPEAQ
+903 ARGLDGRDRPSPEAQ

-924 HAAVRRAAIGGAHDR
+924 HASVRRAAIDGAHDR

-945 DQGRVQSQARDVPR
+945 DRGHVQAQARDLPT
-959 TQTLNLPAMVPA
+959 TQTLNLPAPAVAPA

>member
-1 MARENEGAGRSAAS
+1 MAEGNEGTRRQATS
-15 FDGEDL
+15 FDGGDL
-21 VRRLTGAGGDERAER
+21 VHWLAEIGGDERAER
-36 KAVGDYLAELS
+36 KAVDAYLAGFS

-54 LDALRSGVAEARARR
+54 LDALRSGVAEARARL
-69 EKEKPPPDWWTLA
+69 EKEKPPPDRWTLA

-92 GREWRLR
+92 GREWRLQ
-99 AKSVAGALEEFAQA
+99 AKSVAGALEEFAAA

-123 RDIAALKSP
+123 QEVAALKSP
-132 EYDPFAERRGA
+132 EYDPFAERRAGA
-143 AAEREPAATVPA
+143 PEREPAATVSAAGTGRAGA
-155 TGTSRAA
+155 TAR
-162 ATVQVAG
+162 VAG
-169 TQAAGGE
+169 TPAAAGGE
-176 KGKGDRAPEPGPY
+176 KGKEDRAAEPGPY
-189 KRSLAERLVANPE
+189 KRSLAERLVQNPE
-202 HPETVIKQAV
+202 HPEAVIKQAV
-212 HEYLEEAGSKYLE
+212 HEYLEEAGAKYLE

-231 DASLRTPAAKALA
+231 DASLRTPAARALA
-244 ECDAAKREFRE
+244 ACDAAKREFRE
-255 TERTVVVQ
+255 TERAVVVQ
-263 AAGVKEDLK
+263 ASEVKRDIED
-272 EQPARQSAAREPSPA
+272 QPERQSPAREPSPA
-287 GPADA
+287 GPAEA
-292 TRERVGTGERGLGP
+292 AREPVGTGEKGLGP
-306 RSLDAERAREAQA
+306 RSLDAERTREAQA

-324 PRAFAAGVTY
+324 PRAFAAGVAY

-371 DPLLVAAAADA
+371 DPLLVTAAADA

-389 GSSQVTDVLEGWTAE
+389 DSPQVVDVLEGRTAE
-404 PVRTKTAVLAV
+404 PVRSKTAVLAV

-444 TLAAGPA
+444 TLTAGPA
-451 AESAARGSRT
+451 ADSAARASRT
-461 WGAACAVEIAAARGG
+461 WGAACAAEIAAARGG
-476 RVEKAPPEGWK
+476 RVEKAPPGSWK
-487 PGPGMEGLALSNRGR
+487 PGPGMEGLALSERGR

-514 ALRQHDASAGPVVE
+514 ALRQHDAEAGPVVE
-528 GTGRGSVRS
+528 GSGRGAVRS

-570 WAARGDVTRLKRVG
+570 WAARGDVMRLKRVG

-614 CATSLAAG
+614 CAASLAEG
-622 KGWTPRAGDNRR
+622 RGWTPRAGDNRR
-634 LSQLAVEAFER
+634 LSQLAVEVFER
-645 HDRRESGGAPG
+645 HDRRESGGSLG
-656 EREAREE
+656 EKAAREE
-663 RFGAW
+663 RVGAW

-685 GWDRRKNHEWCE
+685 GWDRRKSHERCE

-704 AAGARAGRDAEV
+704 AARARAGRDAEA

-725 GEKLWAQPSVAR
+725 GEQLWAQPSAAR
-737 TERTEKTERKSF
+737 TERKSF

-764 RVVFTAKAGV
+764 RVIFRAKAGV
-774 EPKTREVFAQLL
+774 EPKTREAFAHLL
-786 QQSGC
+786 QQSGH

-808 KRRVV
+808 KKRVV

-826 VLLVAAASAFVAARS
+826 VLLVAAASAFVSART
-841 DGARVDRGDGLTAV
+841 DGARVDRG
-855 GMVASRVACEQ
+855 
-866 GLDYQP
+866 
-872 PRVLREL
+872 
-879 SVDQW
+879 
-884 SEKAVAEGSRH
+884 
-895 ARAAADLV
+895 
-903 ASRLDGRDRPSPEAQ
+903 
-918 SRIDEA
+918 
-924 HAAVRRAAIGGAHDR
+924 GGPGGGGHGR
-939 VAGREL
+939 VAGR
-945 DQGRVQSQARDVPR
+945 A
-959 TQTLNLPAMVPA
+959 
-971 R
+971 